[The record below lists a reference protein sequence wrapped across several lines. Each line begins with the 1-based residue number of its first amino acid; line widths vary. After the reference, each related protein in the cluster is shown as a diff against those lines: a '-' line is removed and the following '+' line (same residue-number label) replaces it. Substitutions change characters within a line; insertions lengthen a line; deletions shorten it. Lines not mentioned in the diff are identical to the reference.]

1 MHPDQHAMVFNQA
14 DPNQWFVG
22 SDGGVIRSDGKYK
35 NNNKDCNAFWRSFDT
50 AQDFAN
56 CQQLLK
62 SIPKNLT
69 TVNAGLNTL
78 QFESLSVDPN
88 NPLGNVFGGT
98 QDNGTLAYDGSNSW
112 FLGITGDGGDSTINA
127 EDGNIVT
134 HTYTG
139 TQTDTNFHGSDP
151 TTWVWTGD
159 PMFLSGETASFY
171 APMIADDGH
180 PGTIFAG
187 MGHIWRTTDNGG
199 DQTFLEAHCN
209 TTGVFGTSDQLF
221 TGNCGDW
228 ATTGGDP
235 LYSSTLGPDKG
246 ADSGSSNYL
255 AQIAPASDSS
265 TMWAATRRGRVFISF
280 NRDAADPGDIQYFRL
295 DVPDSTPTAD
305 YGPTRFPSGIA
316 VDPNDPYHAF
326 ISYAGYNAY
335 AAAAGTVQG
344 HIFEVNVNPASCADG
359 FCSDVEW
366 INRDLDIGDQP
377 VTQIVFDPV
386 TLDLYA
392 GTDYGVYKTSFNFDT
407 SDYDGSWLLA
417 SFGLPPVAVYGLTMR
432 NIPASGGK
440 RILYAATHGRGAWRL
455 TLPAAS

>member
-1 MHPDQHAMVFNQA
+1 M
-14 DPNQWFVG
+14 
-22 SDGGVIRSDGKYK
+22 
-35 NNNKDCNAFWRSFDT
+35 
-50 AQDFAN
+50 
-56 CQQLLK
+56 
-62 SIPKNLT
+62 
-69 TVNAGLNTL
+69 
-78 QFESLSVDPN
+78 
-88 NPLGNVFGGT
+88 
-98 QDNGTLAYDGSNSW
+98 
-112 FLGITGDGGDSTINA
+112 
-127 EDGNIVT
+127 
-134 HTYTG
+134 
-139 TQTDTNFHGSDP
+139 
-151 TTWVWTGD
+151 
-159 PMFLSGETASFY
+159 
-171 APMIADDGH
+171 
-180 PGTIFAG
+180 
-187 MGHIWRTTDNGG
+187 
-199 DQTFLEAHCN
+199 
-209 TTGVFGTSDQLF
+209 FGTSDQLF

-235 LYSSTLGPDKG
+235 LYSSTFGPDKG

-280 NRDAADPGDIQYFRL
+280 NRDAADPGDIAVLPARRTGLHAHRRL
-295 DVPDSTPTAD
+295 W
-305 YGPTRFPSGIA
+305 PTRFPSGIA

-432 NIPASGGK
+432 DIPASGGK

-455 TLPAAS
+455 TLPAAP